1 MWRAPTDSGPASVQ
15 ATRPQENPSRAQTVY
30 YSGSGRE
37 TRTTSSRFG
46 TSHNAMLNRPLC
58 TMVAIL
64 SLSMPV
70 RAQTSGPPTDPAKP
84 KAALPP
90 SMPHDE
96 HDGLSISVDPYADAA
111 RAKEKFG
118 KANPVDIG
126 VLPLEVIVRNDTD
139 HPIRLNLATIQLE
152 VRLRNGGR
160 QDIDWLTAEEVASA
174 IAHPGGAPTPSVR
187 RVPAIGV
194 PLPAKDK
201 KTEKLAEIL
210 RPLTLDS
217 DVVAPKGMIH
227 GFLYFN
233 LNRDMSLAPTAS
245 LYVPDASIVPT
256 NKLLMFFEV
265 PLSTAPPQPEASDHP

>member
-1 MWRAPTDSGPASVQ
+1 MLS
-15 ATRPQENPSRAQTVY
+15 RPFCLMA
-30 YSGSGRE
+30 
-37 TRTTSSRFG
+37 
-46 TSHNAMLNRPLC
+46 
-58 TMVAIL
+58 AIL

-70 RAQTSGPPTDPAKP
+70 LAQSSGPAGDPAKS

-96 HDGLSISVDPYADAA
+96 HDGLSISVDPYADAG

-118 KANPVDIG
+118 KADPVQIG

-152 VRLRNGGR
+152 VRLKNGGQ
-160 QDIDWLTAEEVASA
+160 QDIGWLTADEVASA
-174 IAHPGGAPTPSVR
+174 IAHPGGAPTPSAR
-187 RVPAIGV
+187 RLPPIGV
-194 PLPAKDK
+194 PIPGKDK

-233 LNRDMSLAPTAS
+233 LARDMSLVPAAS
-245 LYVPDASIVPT
+245 LYVPDASIVPS
-256 NKLLMFFEV
+256 NKPLMFFEV
-265 PLSTAPPQPEASDHP
+265 PLSTSPPQP